1 MTANEYRV
9 SFAGDENVLKLMMVM
24 LLIQFCEYYMLQW
37 VNWMICKL
45 YLNKSVIINL
55 QVFSSIEAAESS

>member
-9 SFAGDENVLKLMMVM
+9 SFAGDENVPKLMMVM
-24 LLIQFCEYYMLQW
+24 LFIQFCEYYMLQG
-37 VNWMICKL
+37 VNWMVCKL

-55 QVFSSIEAAESS
+55 QVFSSIEAVESS

>member
-9 SFAGDENVLKLMMVM
+9 SFAGDENVPKLMMVM
-24 LLIQFCEYYMLQW
+24 PFIQFCEYYMLQW
-37 VNWMICKL
+37 VNWMVCKL

-55 QVFSSIEAAESS
+55 QDFSSIEAVESS